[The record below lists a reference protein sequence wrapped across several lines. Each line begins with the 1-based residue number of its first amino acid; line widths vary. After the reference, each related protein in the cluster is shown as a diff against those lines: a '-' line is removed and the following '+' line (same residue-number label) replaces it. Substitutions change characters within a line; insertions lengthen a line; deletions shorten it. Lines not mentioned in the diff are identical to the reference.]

1 MLINTHQH
9 GRYKT
14 VRFNSSSFCRTEVSM
29 MEQAISLFENILSIV
44 FQRSSMW
51 PLVSPGKKI
60 LSRQWQ
66 HLSPLSESCS
76 RVRDK
81 HYMVGRKNHHEDTC
95 VYLKWRAK
103 PRCDLFIPLCHLYLH
118 TLTHRRHLKTGKDKW
133 LEHS

>member
-1 MLINTHQH
+1 MLTNTHQH
-9 GRYKT
+9 GRYKA

-29 MEQAISLFENILSIV
+29 MEQAISLFENIFGIV

-66 HLSPLSESCS
+66 HSSPLSESCS
-76 RVRDK
+76 RGHDITLYSGQEK
-81 HYMVGRKNHHEDTC
+81 SPGRHMCLSGVKGKAQVWLIYPSVSPVPTNSDSQ
-95 VYLKWRAK
+95 
-103 PRCDLFIPLCHLYLH
+103 
-118 TLTHRRHLKTGKDKW
+118 KTFKDKC

>member
-1 MLINTHQH
+1 MCVLINTHQH

-44 FQRSSMW
+44 FQRFSMW
-51 PLVSPGKKI
+51 PLVSSGKKI

-66 HLSPLSESCS
+66 HSSPLSESCS

-81 HYMVGRKNHHEDTC
+81 TLHGGKEKSPGRHMCLSGVKGKAQVWLIYPSVSPVPTYSDSQ
-95 VYLKWRAK
+95 
-103 PRCDLFIPLCHLYLH
+103 
-118 TLTHRRHLKTGKDKW
+118 KTFKDSKR
-133 LEHS
+133 